1 MPTLPNKTQTKSPN
15 PSNPPSR
22 TNSIKKSSSK
32 LPSNP
37 PSRTNSLKGKPSK
50 LKPTNS
56 IKVNSC
62 KLLVCDS
69 EIWKS
74 SSGHQI
80 PNPLNSSDIPNFF
93 WCKILVFYF
102 PKTNEENNSTWAIIV
117 GSKVKFFR
125 SFLGEL
131 KVPKRHFEINWPLT
145 VKIEASI
152 HIQRHSWNS
161 RQFKWVYLLE

>member
-32 LPSNP
+32 QKMGEPINKNLPSNP

-62 KLLVCDS
+62 LFEIQRYENQVKKAKNKVRDNLYQEKLID
-69 EIWKS
+69 
-74 SSGHQI
+74 
-80 PNPLNSSDIPNFF
+80 F
-93 WCKILVFYF
+93 LVFNKVFQNFIFFNYQ
-102 PKTNEENNSTWAIIV
+102 
-117 GSKVKFFR
+117 SKK
-125 SFLGEL
+125 LDL
-131 KVPKRHFEINWPLT
+131 K
-145 VKIEASI
+145 
-152 HIQRHSWNS
+152 Q
-161 RQFKWVYLLE
+161 